1 MKAPKLF
8 SKGSLVI
15 YYQIHFKECG
25 ICGRRTKGEIGIS
38 WHWFDKHYGYPIS
51 RSPKDL
57 EKQKA
62 ITDTYNLLQELKY
75 QAGLLYRHPNGIKT
89 TNIINKNT
97 VICGLRCIYRI
108 AEEHASDLTLWMA
121 SQE

>member
-1 MKAPKLF
+1 MGNAYLWVKTFHIVFIA
-8 SKGSLVI
+8 
-15 YYQIHFKECG
+15 
-25 ICGRRTKGEIGIS
+25 S
-38 WHWFDKHYGYPIS
+38 WF
-51 RSPKDL
+51 
-57 EKQKA
+57 
-62 ITDTYNLLQELKY
+62 
-75 QAGLLYRHPNGIKT
+75 AGLLYRHPNGIKT